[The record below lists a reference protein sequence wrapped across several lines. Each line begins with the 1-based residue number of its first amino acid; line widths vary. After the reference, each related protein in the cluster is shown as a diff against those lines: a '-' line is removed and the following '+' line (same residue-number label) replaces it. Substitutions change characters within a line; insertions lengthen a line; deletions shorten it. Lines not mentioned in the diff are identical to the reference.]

1 MGCAFEPGRLHG
13 EGFAGYRVSAAAIR
27 RRRRGWGLQS
37 RLLRDVRRRPCR
49 ALLWAGARVN
59 PAETKTHRGLIAA
72 FGEHLVK
79 TARLTADLGKAL
91 NQVERIRLLADYTG
105 EEVAADKARWA
116 VAQAAAFVGTV
127 QRTLAPRNPTPRM
140 APPN

>member
-1 MGCAFEPGRLHG
+1 MSPDDYIAKAAR
-13 EGFAGYRVSAAAIR
+13 AIASAKLLLDAA
-27 RRRRGWGLQS
+27 
-37 RLLRDVRRRPCR
+37 
-49 ALLWAGARVN
+49 
-59 PAETKTHRGLIAA
+59 KTHRGLIAA

-116 VAQAAAFVGTV
+116 VEQAGTFVGTV
-127 QRTLAPRNPTPRM
+127 QRTLAPPKP
-140 APPN
+140 AAGIVPPE